1 MNNMNNVNNM
11 NNANNNINNL
21 STQEIYEKLIAYS
34 EQYPILLDEYKK
46 SYITYTKNPGF
57 SEYEAT
63 YTSNKEALQHI
74 HDNIASIETHLQQN
88 IDRTNEKITII
99 DNEIKKEKES
109 NTTLLSVFNQ
119 LSGSDNASSM
129 MIENSKQQYNY
140 QYMSNILLF
149 IGIFIALGAIRIAS
163 ASV

>member
-1 MNNMNNVNNM
+1 MIKDCYNEGYTSGFKDGCNFSKI
-11 NNANNNINNL
+11 INGSINEEL
-21 STQEIYEKLIAYS
+21 IKKLIKDCDLFVQSDSAIKFADLLINA
-34 EQYPILLDEYKK
+34 EQNRLLE
-46 SYITYTKNPGF
+46 
-57 SEYEAT
+57 
-63 YTSNKEALQHI
+63 
-74 HDNIASIETHLQQN
+74 
-88 IDRTNEKITII
+88 II